1 VLCTRAIEDAA
12 SRRSAAV
19 LMKAMVLAAG
29 LGTRLRPLTYEITK
43 PMVPVLDRPVMEHI
57 VELLERHGFEE
68 VIANLHYFPE
78 TIREYFGERISYRF
92 EEELLGTAGGVRACA
107 EFFGDEP
114 FVVISGD
121 ALTDIDLGA
130 LAARHR
136 ESGGVA
142 TLAVKKVEDTREY
155 GVVLHDSD
163 GRITGFQEKPSPEEA
178 LSDLGNCGIY
188 VFSPE
193 IFDYFPDRPFA
204 DWAHD
209 VFPVLL
215 ENDVPF
221 HIHEVREYWNDVG
234 SLSELRQGTFDA
246 LRGELHLQIEGEE
259 VSPGVVVVG
268 GTAGSPIKDDT
279 EVEGPVWIGHD
290 VEIGAGVRLMGPV
303 VLGDGAQI
311 GDRAQLR
318 ESIVFPGTKL
328 AAESIVIGAIAAH
341 GGILESLR
349 RRS

>member
-1 VLCTRAIEDAA
+1 MR
-12 SRRSAAV
+12 
-19 LMKAMVLAAG
+19 AMVLAAG

-57 VELLERHGFEE
+57 VELLERHGFDE
-68 VIANLHYFPE
+68 VIANLHYFPDS
-78 TIREYFGERISYRF
+78 IREYFGERLSYRF
-92 EEELLGTAGGVRACA
+92 EEELLGTAGGVRGCA

-114 FVVISGD
+114 FLVISGD

-130 LAARHR
+130 FVSRHR
-136 ESGGVA
+136 EAGGAA
-142 TLAVKKVEDTREY
+142 TLAVKQVADTREY
-155 GVVLHDSD
+155 GVVLHDRE
-163 GRITGFQEKPSPEEA
+163 GRITGFQEKPAPEEA

-188 VFSPE
+188 LFEPR
-193 IFDYFPDRPFA
+193 IFDYFPARPFV
-204 DWAHD
+204 DWAQD

-259 VSPGVVVVG
+259 VSPGVIVAG
-268 GTAGSPIKDDT
+268 GDDGSPLRPDT
-279 EVEGPVWIGHD
+279 EVEGPVWIGRD
-290 VEIGAGVRLMGPV
+290 VRIGEGVRLMGPI
-303 VLGDGAQI
+303 VLGDGASV
-311 GDRAQLR
+311 GAGAQLR
-318 ESIVFPGTKL
+318 ESIVFPGTDI
-328 AAESIVIGAIAAH
+328 AGESILIGAIAGH

-349 RRS
+349 RR